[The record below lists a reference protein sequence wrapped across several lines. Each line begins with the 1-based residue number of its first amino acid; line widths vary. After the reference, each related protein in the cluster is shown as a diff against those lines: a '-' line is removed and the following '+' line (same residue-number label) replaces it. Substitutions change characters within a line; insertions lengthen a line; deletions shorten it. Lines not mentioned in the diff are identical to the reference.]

1 MATCKRRTRR
11 RRSCATWFET
21 PSSPRQV
28 KSLSSLYTYVDQ
40 YIHIPKMADEEVDWG
55 VDEVLE
61 ANAVDAAIGTDDVLS
76 LGGDEGSSS
85 YPISSSG
92 N

>member
-1 MATCKRRTRR
+1 
-11 RRSCATWFET
+11 
-21 PSSPRQV
+21 
-28 KSLSSLYTYVDQ
+28 
-40 YIHIPKMADEEVDWG
+40 MADEEVDWG